1 MSVGVLVPT
10 KNMDKEVWKGCR
22 RRGIGGSDVAGI
34 LGLSRF
40 KSPMSVYL
48 DKIGELP
55 DSEPGEAAYWGTIHE
70 PAIASEYAK
79 RHPEAKI
86 QRKNAIL
93 QHPEYPFMLANID
106 RYILDPK
113 RGRGVLE
120 IKTASEWL
128 RGKWED
134 DHVPD
139 EYMLQL
145 QHYLAVTGLEWGA
158 FAVLIGGNTYKEA
171 EVTRDQELID
181 GLIHIESEF
190 WKCVEAKT
198 PPPIDG
204 SPVSADLL
212 TKLYPDSNGEIIQF
226 PETYGS
232 VFDELDKA
240 KADLED
246 AEARKADAE
255 NKIKGFMGENE
266 IGLCASHKVT
276 WRTINAA
283 GYTVQPKSYRRLT
296 IK

>member
-1 MSVGVLVPT
+1 
-10 KNMDKEVWKGCR
+10 
-22 RRGIGGSDVAGI
+22 
-34 LGLSRF
+34 
-40 KSPMSVYL
+40 
-48 DKIGELP
+48 
-55 DSEPGEAAYWGTIHE
+55 
-70 PAIASEYAK
+70 
-79 RHPEAKI
+79 
-86 QRKNAIL
+86 
-93 QHPEYPFMLANID
+93 
-106 RYILDPK
+106 
-113 RGRGVLE
+113 
-120 IKTASEWL
+120 
-128 RGKWED
+128 
-134 DHVPD
+134 
-139 EYMLQL
+139 MLQL

-246 AEARKADAE
+246 AEARKTDAE